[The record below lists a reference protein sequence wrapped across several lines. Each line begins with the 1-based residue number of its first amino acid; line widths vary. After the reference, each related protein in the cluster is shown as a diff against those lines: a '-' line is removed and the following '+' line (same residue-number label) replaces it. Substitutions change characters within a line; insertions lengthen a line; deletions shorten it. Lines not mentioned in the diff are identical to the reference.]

1 MPDAGNPTPTSPLPF
16 VGFTIT
22 VAAGTVAELNPAP
35 FSNTKEVIINN
46 LSATEVI
53 LTQVAIVYPA
63 PPGPLL
69 VTPANST
76 QIPATSA
83 LSLCIG
89 SEGNR
94 NPLGTGLYW
103 NTAPAG
109 FGSLLNI
116 ILANPSGDSI
126 DVNVTYVQNVG
137 GGGQISGSC

>member
-22 VAAGTVAELNPAP
+22 VAAGTVAELDPAP

-46 LSATEVI
+46 LSATDTV
-53 LTQVAIVYPA
+53 LTQVAVVYPA
-63 PPGPLL
+63 IPLIAA
-69 VTPANST
+69 VTPLNST
-76 QIPATSA
+76 QIPSTSA

-89 SEGNR
+89 SEGQR
-94 NPLGTGLYW
+94 NPLGTLAYW
-103 NTAPAG
+103 STAPAG

-116 ILANPSGDSI
+116 VLGNASGNPI
-126 DVNVTYVQNVG
+126 DVSITYVQNVG